1 MIMLFRVYL
10 AKLEAGAPL
19 FQRDKVI
26 VVDVT
31 AIEERLDAMF
41 QCDQRGADREKFM
54 TRDFPVLG
62 Q

>member
-1 MIMLFRVYL
+1 MIMLCRVYL

-41 QCDQRGADREKFM
+41 
-54 TRDFPVLG
+54 
-62 Q
+62 